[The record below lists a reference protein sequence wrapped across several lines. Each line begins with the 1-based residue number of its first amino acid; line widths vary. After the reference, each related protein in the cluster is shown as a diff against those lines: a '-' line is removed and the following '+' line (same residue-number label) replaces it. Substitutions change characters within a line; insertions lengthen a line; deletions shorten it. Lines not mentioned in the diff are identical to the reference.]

1 MSTEKCKYKIIKAG
15 FQVIIFMLWIDCI
28 VFNSWFY
35 FYVLQ
40 RLRVEMNVTRCGDRI
55 DQDTLTERSL
65 LQPRNTCHIDCTPVK
80 VKEGFCSLPMFVW
93 RCVFSSAL
101 LSDFC
106 ALKRCNVEIGF
117 HLRQLEFEKKQ
128 LFCPITIWVKLI
140 VFRHSDK
147 KVVSGRQ
154 AGRVSQSQPSQ
165 AQCSS
170 FNIFIDTGAS

>member
-1 MSTEKCKYKIIKAG
+1 MDWLY
-15 FQVIIFMLWIDCI
+15 CI
-28 VFNSWFY
+28 QFLVL

-55 DQDTLTERSL
+55 DQDKLAE
-65 LQPRNTCHIDCTPVK
+65 PRNTCHIDCTPVK

>member
-1 MSTEKCKYKIIKAG
+1 MDWLY
-15 FQVIIFMLWIDCI
+15 CI
-28 VFNSWFY
+28 QFLDL

-55 DQDTLTERSL
+55 DQDKLAE
-65 LQPRNTCHIDCTPVK
+65 PRNTCHIDCTPVK

-101 LSDFC
+101 LSGFC

-140 VFRHSDK
+140 VFRHFDK
-147 KVVSGRQ
+147 KSCNRATSRKGVSVPAL
-154 AGRVSQSQPSQ
+154 AGTMLMLKLQY
-165 AQCSS
+165 
-170 FNIFIDTGAS
+170 FIDTGAS

>member
-35 FYVLQ
+35 FTFCKDWELSWMWQGVVIGLIRIHLQ
-40 RLRVEMNVTRCGDRI
+40 SAAFCSQETHVILI
-55 DQDTLTERSL
+55 
-65 LQPRNTCHIDCTPVK
+65 K

-93 RCVFSSAL
+93 RRVFSSAL

-140 VFRHSDK
+140 VFRHYDK
-147 KVVSGRQ
+147 KVVSRRQ

-170 FNIFIDTGAS
+170 FNVFIHTGAS